1 MKASTHH
8 GSEVTAVK
16 KADRVVT
23 PSTIAC
29 GGNFFCG
36 PGLRRH
42 LKKGT

>member
-8 GSEVTAVK
+8 GFEVTAVK
-16 KADRVVT
+16 KGDRVVT
-23 PSTIAC
+23 PSTIAS
-29 GGNFFCG
+29 GGSFSCG